1 MLRKLF
7 NSSFT
12 GNDPGEESSPAPVAL
27 SNVHSIAAV
36 RDTANAAVDATVDAG
51 PGAANDLPVNA
62 GFDEIYHKATNKIPK
77 TAWGIAKLREM
88 ADSPHLAGMNA
99 EMKRCALLM
108 ALEAAGA
115 RVEEIL
121 QDAVL
126 RQKALNEYEEREE
139 NRLRDVETVKT
150 EHNRAIQ
157 TELNRITAQNMAR
170 IQANVDEI
178 ARQQDNFRAWKKR
191 KTSESEAIANVAA
204 LLIPQGASSSNGAS
218 GSPLAVV
225 LERASAA
232 YR

>member
-7 NSSFT
+7 
-12 GNDPGEESSPAPVAL
+12 SSPLAGSEPGDGPVEEV
-27 SNVHSIAAV
+27 NTNPAATAA
-36 RDTANAAVDATVDAG
+36 DTAGAG
-51 PGAANDLPVNA
+51 AGSANDLAANA
-62 GFDEIYHKATNKIPK
+62 GFDEIYQKATNKIPK
-77 TAWGIAKLREM
+77 TAWGIQKLREM
-88 ADSPHLAGMNA
+88 AESPHLAGMNS
-99 EMKRCALLM
+99 ETKRSAILM

-115 RVEEIL
+115 RVEDIL

-139 NRLRDVETVKT
+139 NRLRDFEAVKT

-157 TELNRITAQNMAR
+157 TELDRITAQNMAR
-170 IQANVDEI
+170 IQANMDEI

-191 KTSESEAIANVAA
+191 KTAESETIAGVAA
-204 LLIPQGASSSNGAS
+204 LLVPQGSAQANAG

>member
-7 NSSFT
+7 SSSLS
-12 GNDPGEESSPAPVAL
+12 GNEPGEESHPAPVAQ
-27 SNVHSIAAV
+27 SNVHPIAAV
-36 RDTANAAVDATVDAG
+36 PDAGACATVDAG
-51 PGAANDLPVNA
+51 LGTANDLPANA

-77 TAWGIAKLREM
+77 TAWGVAKLREM

-99 EMKRCALLM
+99 EMKRCSILM

-115 RVEEIL
+115 RVEDIL

-126 RQKALNEYEEREE
+126 RQKALNEYEDREE
-139 NRLRDVETVKT
+139 TRLREFETVKT

-204 LLIPQGASSSNGAS
+204 LLVPQSTAASNGVS

>member
-7 NSSFT
+7 SGSFN
-12 GNDPGEESSPAPVAL
+12 GNETDADSGVAPGQEL
-27 SNVHSIAAV
+27 RSNVSVTAPSATDAGSGAV
-36 RDTANAAVDATVDAG
+36 RD
-51 PGAANDLPVNA
+51 LPANA
-62 GFDEIYHKATNKIPK
+62 GFDEIYQRSTNKIPK
-77 TAWGIAKLREM
+77 SAWGMPKLREM
-88 ADSPHLAGMNA
+88 ADSPHLTGMNT
-99 EMKRCALLM
+99 EMKRCAILM

-115 RVEEIL
+115 RVEDIL
-121 QDAVL
+121 QDAVS

-139 NRLRDVETVKT
+139 IRLRDFEGVKT

-157 TELNRITAQNMAR
+157 AELDRITAQNMAR

-178 ARQQDNFRAWKKR
+178 ARQQDEFRVWKKR
-191 KTSESEAIANVAA
+191 KAAESEAMANVAA
-204 LLIPQGASSSNGAS
+204 LLIPQGSTANASG